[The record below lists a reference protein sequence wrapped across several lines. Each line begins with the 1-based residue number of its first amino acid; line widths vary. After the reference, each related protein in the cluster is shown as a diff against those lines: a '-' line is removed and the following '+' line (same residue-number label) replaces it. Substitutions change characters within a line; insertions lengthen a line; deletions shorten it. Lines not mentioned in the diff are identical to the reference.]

1 MKMTLVLVATL
12 SIMGG
17 HAFAASTDMLS
28 VLSCHRMVSDEYR
41 LKCYDSATEFGKK
54 NEANAIAQNTG
65 KWLVRKETSDIDDS
79 QNVFMTISS
88 NEKVL
93 GPFSNGSAPAQIL
106 IRCMENTTSVVLIMN
121 DHFLSDIQGY
131 GAVTYRLDEKK
142 AANKRLQVST
152 DNKALGLWN
161 GGSAIPFSKS
171 ALRPFKPLGEGHA
184 IQRKPR
190 HREFRHYRS

>member
-1 MKMTLVLVATL
+1 
-12 SIMGG
+12 
-17 HAFAASTDMLS
+17 
-28 VLSCHRMVSDEYR
+28 MVSDEYR

-161 GGSAIPFSKS
+161 GGSAIPFSK
-171 ALRPFKPLGEGHA
+171 ALFDHSNLLVKVTPFNESPVTVNFDITGLEDAIAPL
-184 IQRKPR
+184 
-190 HREFRHYRS
+190 REACG